1 VSLALDADQLAF
13 LSARKW
19 AVLGTGRAD
28 GSPQL
33 STVAYAWDGEAI
45 LVSVKAYTAK
55 WKNAL
60 RQPRV
65 CLVVNEDR
73 KQLVVYGDAECIDED
88 PARLEHTLAVLRVL
102 TGDAELGREDP
113 NSFLPM
119 CNDQQR
125 TVLRI
130 VPAKALMND

>member
-1 VSLALDADQLAF
+1 MSLDAEQVAF
-13 LSARKW
+13 LEGRKW
-19 AVLGTGRAD
+19 AVLGTGRRD

-33 STVAYAWDGEAI
+33 STVAYFWDGEAI
-45 LVSVKAYTAK
+45 VVSVKRFTAK
-55 WKNAL
+55 WSNAL

-73 KQLVVYGDAECIDED
+73 KQLVVYGEAECIEAD
-88 PARLEHTLAVLRVL
+88 PQRLDLTLAVLRVL

-113 NSFLPM
+113 ASFVPM
-119 CNDQQR
+119 FDEQQR

-130 VPAKALMND
+130 RPTKAFMND